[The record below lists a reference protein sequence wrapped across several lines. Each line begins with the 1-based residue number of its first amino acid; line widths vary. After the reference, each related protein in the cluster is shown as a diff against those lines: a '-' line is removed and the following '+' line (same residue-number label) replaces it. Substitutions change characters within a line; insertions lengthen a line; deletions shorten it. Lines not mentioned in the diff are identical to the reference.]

1 MQYDCCVYPYKK
13 REKHQGCVHIEK
25 RPLENKARG
34 GHLQT
39 QERGLKRNQ
48 TNGILVLDLQPPNL

>member
-1 MQYDCCVYPYKK
+1 MTAVFILIK
-13 REKHQGCVHIEK
+13 RGRNTKDLYTEK

-34 GHLQT
+34 AHLQT

-48 TNGILVLDLQPPNL
+48 TNGTLVLDFQPPNL